1 MEDGQGGRARM
12 VGKSGLSGGGSRR
25 GGGRQKGDP
34 FFTLPR
40 LSGRTHSRRS
50 RRRRPSSLSLSLPP
64 PPSHFQ
70 QLKAGGGREESGDG
84 RKERKGGDDIAETKL
99 QGGRDN
105 FFCQGTEGES
115 RSNAAV
121 SWGNL

>member
-25 GGGRQKGDP
+25 GGRQKGDP

-50 RRRRPSSLSLSLPP
+50 RRRPSSLSLSLSLPP

-84 RKERKGGDDIAETKL
+84 RKERKGG
-99 QGGRDN
+99 
-105 FFCQGTEGES
+105 GTI
-115 RSNAAV
+115 
-121 SWGNL
+121 